1 MYISQTLERDKL
13 TANYS
18 AVKTAGST
26 PRRVVGFGDYVEKEE
41 CAVNFSLCK
50 KLFLAK
56 QRVIL
61 LMNVNESNRENKNVD
76 SKRSLSLGGR

>member
-1 MYISQTLERDKL
+1 MIFVYISQTLERDKL

-41 CAVNFSLCK
+41 LQIDAVNLDGYK
-50 KLFLAK
+50 IEKII
-56 QRVIL
+56 V
-61 LMNVNESNRENKNVD
+61 
-76 SKRSLSLGGR
+76 